1 MLIDYEWIPL
11 RLSKGFSLLLV
22 SIFYSIKQ
30 TIYVEKNGG
39 EKMLNLKKMLPLAL
53 VLAMAVASFAGCA
66 KEAPADKAEGQEGA
80 VEPKGTI
87 ILATTTS
94 TQDSGLLDV
103 ILPDFTAKTG
113 YEADVIAVGS
123 GEAMKMGE
131 NGEADVLLVH
141 SPAAEKEFVAAGH
154 SPARYDVMY
163 NDFVILGPKDD
174 PAGIKAAAPDKAQAA
189 FQKIYD
195 GKVTFVSR
203 ADESGTHKKELS
215 IWEKLGLTPSG
226 DWYVESGKGMGD
238 VITMTNEMLGY
249 TLSDRATWL
258 NLSEKTDLQ
267 IVTEGDKDLFNQ
279 YGVMVVDPSKNDQ
292 INEEGALAFQEWILS
307 DATQKLIGQYGVDR
321 YGAALFTPNAAKA
334 E

>member
-1 MLIDYEWIPL
+1 MEEKKMLK
-11 RLSKGFSLLLV
+11 SKKLLALLLV
-22 SIFYSIKQ
+22 L
-30 TIYVEKNGG
+30 
-39 EKMLNLKKMLPLAL
+39 MM
-53 VLAMAVASFAGCA
+53 VLTVFAGCA
-66 KEAPADKAEGQEGA
+66 KEEPAQQPEKPEGPAEII
-80 VEPKGTI
+80 GTI

-103 ILPDFTAKTG
+103 ILPDFTYKTG
-113 YEADVIAVGS
+113 YEVDVIAVGS

-163 NDFVILGPKDD
+163 NDFIILGPKDD

-195 GKVTFVSR
+195 DKVTFVSR

-215 IWEKLGLTPSG
+215 IWDKLGLTPSG
-226 DWYVESGKGMGD
+226 DWYIESGKGMGD

-249 TLSDRATWL
+249 TLADRATWL
-258 NLSEKTDLQ
+258 NMSEGTDLQ

-279 YGVMVVDPSKNDQ
+279 YGVMVVDPSKNDK
-292 INEEGALAFQEWILS
+292 INAEGALAFQEWILS
-307 DATQKLIGQYGVDR
+307 DETQKLIGQYGIDK
-321 YGAALFTPNAAKA
+321 YGMALFTPNAAKA

>member
-1 MLIDYEWIPL
+1 MLK
-11 RLSKGFSLLLV
+11 SKKLLV
-22 SIFYSIKQ
+22 
-30 TIYVEKNGG
+30 
-39 EKMLNLKKMLPLAL
+39 LAL
-53 VLAMAVASFAGCA
+53 VLVMVLTAFAGCA
-66 KEAPADKAEGQEGA
+66 REEPAAQPEEKEGPAEIVGK
-80 VEPKGTI
+80 I

-103 ILPDFTAKTG
+103 ILPDFTYKTG

-123 GEAMKMGE
+123 GEAMTMGE

-163 NDFVILGPKDD
+163 NDFVILGPNDD
-174 PAGIKAAAPDKAQAA
+174 PAGIKTAAPDNAQAA
-189 FQKIYD
+189 FRKIYD
-195 GKVTFVSR
+195 DKVTFVSR

-215 IWEKLGLTPSG
+215 VWDKLGLTPSG
-226 DWYVESGKGMGD
+226 DWYIESGKGMGD

-249 TLSDRATWL
+249 TLADRATWL
-258 NLSEKTDLQ
+258 NMSEGTDLA

-292 INEEGALAFQEWILS
+292 INAEGALAFQEWILS
-307 DATQKLIGQYGVDR
+307 EETQALISEYGVDK
-321 YGAALFTPNAAKA
+321 YGAALFTPNASK
-334 E
+334 

>member
-1 MLIDYEWIPL
+1 MEEKKMLK
-11 RLSKGFSLLLV
+11 SKKLLALLLV
-22 SIFYSIKQ
+22 LMI
-30 TIYVEKNGG
+30 
-39 EKMLNLKKMLPLAL
+39 
-53 VLAMAVASFAGCA
+53 VLTVFAGCA
-66 KEAPADKAEGQEGA
+66 KEEPAQQPEKPEGPAEII
-80 VEPKGTI
+80 GTI

-103 ILPDFTAKTG
+103 ILPDFTYKTG
-113 YEADVIAVGS
+113 YEVDVIAVGS

-163 NDFVILGPKDD
+163 NDFIILGPKDD

-195 GKVTFVSR
+195 DKVTFVSR

-215 IWEKLGLTPSG
+215 IWDKLGLTPSG
-226 DWYVESGKGMGD
+226 DWYIESGKGMGD

-249 TLSDRATWL
+249 TLADRATWL
-258 NLSEKTDLQ
+258 NMSEGTDLQ

-279 YGVMVVDPSKNDQ
+279 YGVMVVDPSKNDK
-292 INEEGALAFQEWILS
+292 INAEGALAFQEWILS
-307 DATQKLIGQYGVDR
+307 DETQKLIGQYGIDK
-321 YGAALFTPNAAKA
+321 YGMALFTPNAAKA

>member
-1 MLIDYEWIPL
+1 M
-11 RLSKGFSLLLV
+11 KAKKLL
-22 SIFYSIKQ
+22 
-30 TIYVEKNGG
+30 T
-39 EKMLNLKKMLPLAL
+39 LAL
-53 VLAMAVASFAGCA
+53 GLTLVLSAFAGCA
-66 KEAPADKAEGQEGA
+66 AKESTDQTKEQAK
-80 VEPKGTI
+80 VEPKGKI

-113 YEADVIAVGS
+113 YDVDVIAVGS

-141 SPAAEKEFVAAGH
+141 SPSAEKEFVAAGH

-174 PAGIKAAAPDKAQAA
+174 PAGIKAAAPSNVKDA
-189 FQKIYD
+189 FKKIYD
-195 GKVTFVSR
+195 DKVTFVSR
-203 ADESGTHKKELS
+203 ADDSGTDKKEKS

-249 TLSDRATWL
+249 TIADRATWL
-258 NLSEKTDLQ
+258 NMSSGTDLQ
-267 IVTEGDKDLFNQ
+267 IVTEGDKDLYNP
-279 YGVMVVDPSKNDQ
+279 YGVMVVDPSKSDM
-292 INEEGALAFQEWILS
+292 INAEGALAFQKWILS
-307 DATQKLIGQYGVDR
+307 PETQKLIGEYGKDK
-321 YGAALFTPNAAKA
+321 YGIALFTPDAT
-334 E
+334 EQPE

>member
-1 MLIDYEWIPL
+1 MLK
-11 RLSKGFSLLLV
+11 SKKLLALA
-22 SIFYSIKQ
+22 
-30 TIYVEKNGG
+30 
-39 EKMLNLKKMLPLAL
+39 LAL
-53 VLAMAVASFAGCA
+53 VMVLTVFAGCA
-66 KEAPADKAEGQEGA
+66 TKEEPAPQPEEKEGPAEII
-80 VEPKGTI
+80 GTI

-103 ILPDFTAKTG
+103 ILPDFTYKTG

-123 GEAMKMGE
+123 GEAMTMGE

-174 PAGIKAAAPDKAQAA
+174 PAGIKAAAPDNAQAA
-189 FQKIYD
+189 LKKLYD
-195 GKVTFVSR
+195 DQATFVSR

-215 IWEKLGLTPSG
+215 IWEKLSLTPSG

-249 TLSDRATWL
+249 TISDRATWL
-258 NLSEKTDLQ
+258 NMAEGTDLE

-279 YGVMVVDPSKNDQ
+279 YGVMVVDPSKNDK
-292 INEEGALAFQEWILS
+292 INAEGALAFQYWILS
-307 DATQKLIGQYGVDR
+307 PETQQMIGEYGKEK
-321 YGAALFTPNAAKA
+321 YGASLFTPNAT
-334 E
+334 EQPE

>member
-1 MLIDYEWIPL
+1 MLKSRKL
-11 RLSKGFSLLLV
+11 
-22 SIFYSIKQ
+22 
-30 TIYVEKNGG
+30 
-39 EKMLNLKKMLPLAL
+39 LAL
-53 VLAMAVASFAGCA
+53 VSALIMVLTVFAGCA
-66 KEAPADKAEGQEGA
+66 AKEEPADQSKEQAK
-80 VEPKGTI
+80 VEPKGKI

-113 YEADVIAVGS
+113 YDVDVIAVGS

-174 PAGIKAAAPDKAQAA
+174 PAGIKAAAPNNAQAA
-189 FQKIYD
+189 FKKIYD
-195 GKVTFVSR
+195 DQVTFVSR
-203 ADESGTHKKELS
+203 ADESGTDKKEKS
-215 IWEKLGLTPSG
+215 IWEKLGLAPSG

-249 TLSDRATWL
+249 TIADRATWL
-258 NLSEKTDLQ
+258 NMAEGTDLQ
-267 IVTEGDKDLFNQ
+267 IVTEGDKDLYNP
-279 YGVMVVDPSKNDQ
+279 YGVMVVDPSKNDK
-292 INEEGALAFQEWILS
+292 INAEGALAFQKWILS
-307 DATQKLIGQYGVDR
+307 PETQKLIGEYGKDK
-321 YGAALFTPNAAKA
+321 YGISLFTPNAT
-334 E
+334 EQPE

>member
-1 MLIDYEWIPL
+1 MLKSRKRW
-11 RLSKGFSLLLV
+11 
-22 SIFYSIKQ
+22 
-30 TIYVEKNGG
+30 
-39 EKMLNLKKMLPLAL
+39 AL
-53 VLAMAVASFAGCA
+53 VLAMMMILTLFAGCGA
-66 KEAPADKAEGQEGA
+66 KEEAAAPVEEEPAAAEIIG
-80 VEPKGTI
+80 KI

-113 YEADVIAVGS
+113 YEVDVIAVGS

-154 SPARYDVMY
+154 SPERFDVMY
-163 NDFVILGPKDD
+163 NDFIILGPTED
-174 PAGIKAAAPDKAQAA
+174 PAGIKAAAPDNAQAA

-195 GKVTFVSR
+195 DQVTFVSR
-203 ADESGTHKKELS
+203 ADDSGTHKKELS
-215 IWEKLGLTPSG
+215 IWEKLTLTPSG
-226 DWYVESGKGMGD
+226 DWYVETGKGMGD

-249 TLSDRATWL
+249 TLADRATWL
-258 NLSEKTDLQ
+258 NMSEGTDLQ

-292 INEEGALAFQEWILS
+292 INAEGALAFQNWILS
-307 DATQKLIGQYGVDR
+307 EETQALIGTYGVEE
-321 YGAALFTPNAAKA
+321 YGLALFTPNASK
-334 E
+334 

>member
-1 MLIDYEWIPL
+1 MLK
-11 RLSKGFSLLLV
+11 SK
-22 SIFYSIKQ
+22 KRW
-30 TIYVEKNGG
+30 
-39 EKMLNLKKMLPLAL
+39 AL
-53 VLAMAVASFAGCA
+53 VLAMMMILTLFTGCGA
-66 KEAPADKAEGQEGA
+66 KEEAAAPVEEEPAAAEIIG
-80 VEPKGTI
+80 KI

-113 YEADVIAVGS
+113 YEVDVIAVGS

-154 SPARYDVMY
+154 SPERFDVMY
-163 NDFVILGPKDD
+163 NDFIILGPTED
-174 PAGIKAAAPDKAQAA
+174 PAGIKAAAPDNAQAA

-195 GKVTFVSR
+195 DQVTFVSR
-203 ADESGTHKKELS
+203 ADDSGTHKKELS
-215 IWEKLGLTPSG
+215 IWEKLTLTPSG
-226 DWYVESGKGMGD
+226 DWYVETGKGMGD

-249 TLSDRATWL
+249 TLADRATWL
-258 NLSEKTDLQ
+258 NMSEGTDLQ

-292 INEEGALAFQEWILS
+292 INAEGALAFQNWILS
-307 DATQKLIGQYGVDR
+307 EETQALIGTYGVEE
-321 YGAALFTPNAAKA
+321 YGLALFTPNASK
-334 E
+334 

>member
-1 MLIDYEWIPL
+1 
-11 RLSKGFSLLLV
+11 
-22 SIFYSIKQ
+22 
-30 TIYVEKNGG
+30 
-39 EKMLNLKKMLPLAL
+39 
-53 VLAMAVASFAGCA
+53 
-66 KEAPADKAEGQEGA
+66 
-80 VEPKGTI
+80 
-87 ILATTTS
+87 
-94 TQDSGLLDV
+94 
-103 ILPDFTAKTG
+103 
-113 YEADVIAVGS
+113 
-123 GEAMKMGE
+123 MKMGE

-195 GKVTFVSR
+195 DQVTFVSR

-215 IWEKLGLTPSG
+215 IWDKLGLTPSG

-249 TLSDRATWL
+249 TLADRATWL
-258 NLSEKTDLQ
+258 NMAEGTDLA

-279 YGVMVVDPSKNDQ
+279 YGVMVVDPAKNDK
-292 INEEGALAFQEWILS
+292 INGEGALAFKEWILA
-307 DATQKLIGQYGVDR
+307 DETQALIGEYGVDE
-321 YGAALFTPNAAKA
+321 YGMALFTPNATK
-334 E
+334 

>member
-1 MLIDYEWIPL
+1 M
-11 RLSKGFSLLLV
+11 KV
-22 SIFYSIKQ
+22 
-30 TIYVEKNGG
+30 
-39 EKMLNLKKMLPLAL
+39 KKRMAL
-53 VLAMAVASFAGCA
+53 VLGLTIAVAAFSGCGA
-66 KEAPADKAEGQEGA
+66 KEAANQPKEEAKA
-80 VEPKGTI
+80 EPKGKI

-103 ILPDFTAKTG
+103 ILPDFTEKTG
-113 YEADVIAVGS
+113 YDVDVIAVGS

-174 PAGIKAAAPDKAQAA
+174 PAGIKAAAPDNAQAA
-189 FQKIYD
+189 FQKLYD

-203 ADESGTHKKELS
+203 ADDSGTDKKEKS

-226 DWYVESGKGMGD
+226 DWYIESGKGMGD

-249 TLSDRATWL
+249 TLADRATWL
-258 NLSEKTDLQ
+258 NMSEGTDLQ
-267 IVTEGDKDLFNQ
+267 IVTEGDKDLNNQ

-292 INEEGALAFQEWILS
+292 INAEGALAFQKWILS
-307 DATQKLIGQYGVDR
+307 ADTQKLIGEYGKEK
-321 YGAALFTPNAAKA
+321 YGLSLFKPNAT
-334 E
+334 EQPE

>member
-1 MLIDYEWIPL
+1 M
-11 RLSKGFSLLLV
+11 
-22 SIFYSIKQ
+22 SIFIQKEARY
-30 TIYVEKNGG
+30 
-39 EKMLNLKKMLPLAL
+39 EKMEEKKMNAKKLTAIFL
-53 VLAMAVASFAGCA
+53 VLLMVLSAFAGCA
-66 KEAPADKAEGQEGA
+66 QEEPETQPDEQEGPA
-80 VEPKGTI
+80 EIIGTI

-94 TQDSGLLDV
+94 TQDSGLLDA
-103 ILPDFTAKTG
+103 ILPDFTYKTG

-141 SPAAEKEFVAAGH
+141 SPSAEKEFVAAGH

-163 NDFVILGPKDD
+163 NDFILIGPKDD
-174 PAGIKAAAPDKAQAA
+174 PAGIKAAAPDNAQEA
-189 FQKIYD
+189 FRKISD
-195 GKVTFVSR
+195 VQATFISR
-203 ADESGTHKKELS
+203 ADESGTHKKELT
-215 IWEKLGLTPSG
+215 IWDKLGVTPSG

-258 NLSEKTDLQ
+258 NMSEGTDLQ
-267 IVTEGDKDLFNQ
+267 IITEGDKDLFNQ

-292 INEEGALAFQEWILS
+292 INAEGALAFQEWILS
-307 DATQKLIGQYGVDR
+307 DETQALIGEYGVEE
-321 YGAALFTPNAAKA
+321 YGGALFTPNAVKA

>member
-1 MLIDYEWIPL
+1 MLK
-11 RLSKGFSLLLV
+11 SKKLLV
-22 SIFYSIKQ
+22 
-30 TIYVEKNGG
+30 
-39 EKMLNLKKMLPLAL
+39 L
-53 VLAMAVASFAGCA
+53 VLVLVMVLTAFAGCA
-66 KEAPADKAEGQEGA
+66 KEEPAAQPEENEGA
-80 VEPKGTI
+80 AEIVGKI

-103 ILPDFTAKTG
+103 ILPDFTYKTG
-113 YEADVIAVGS
+113 YEVDVIAVGS
-123 GEAMKMGE
+123 GEAMTMGE

-154 SPARYDVMY
+154 SPARFDVMY

-174 PAGIKAAAPDKAQAA
+174 PAGIKSVAPDKAQAA

-195 GKVTFVSR
+195 DQVTFVSR

-215 IWEKLGLTPSG
+215 IWDKLGLTPSG
-226 DWYVESGKGMGD
+226 DWYIESGKGMGD

-249 TLSDRATWL
+249 TLADRATWL
-258 NLSEKTDLQ
+258 NMSEGTDLA

-292 INEEGALAFQEWILS
+292 INADGALAFQEWLLS
-307 DATQKLIGQYGVDR
+307 DETQSLIGEYGVDKF
-321 YGAALFTPNAAKA
+321 GIALFTPNASK
-334 E
+334 